1 MNPCQMLVMV
11 HATWSLHQVGTSD
24 GRQTSMTRKLWGTG
38 VHILQ
43 HAAVVIAGVILIV
56 LGMAMTFSLV
66 FVVPG
71 LFVLAIGVAVVVGA
85 MFAHSVAGP

>member
-1 MNPCQMLVMV
+1 MARTFWGMV
-11 HATWSLHQVGTSD
+11 VHVLQH
-24 GRQTSMTRKLWGTG
+24 TG
-38 VHILQ
+38 VVLGGI
-43 HAAVVIAGVILIV
+43 VLIV

-85 MFAHSVAGP
+85 VFAHATAGP